1 MSWDYILIVAC
12 VAMALFADAISLLLF
27 PLKG

>member
-12 VAMALFADAISLLLF
+12 CTMALFADAFVSLLF
-27 PLKG
+27 NSF

>member
-1 MSWDYILIVAC
+1 MSWDHLLIVAC
-12 VAMALFADAISLLLF
+12 VVMALFADAISLLLF